1 VRRPRRQILRAA
13 VAVVLGLAAVAAA
26 VVLPDQ
32 PRFLALQLAL
42 AGAGWLGLLLG
53 AMTFLWARAACA
65 AERALLQG
73 REVIGRWHVDA
84 DLWQQFMALNRTF
97 SSNQIAVPS
106 RIPARGLQVIV
117 SPFALLVGDQV
128 ELINRT
134 AVVDGRVRHWGGD
147 WTVTQASLGGDHP
160 CCLYLFA
167 GIRGDGGAPSCNNLI
182 VPVPTAAIPDAIR
195 VRDHFLACIQLQSD
209 ARPRP

>member
-1 VRRPRRQILRAA
+1 MA
-13 VAVVLGLAAVAAA
+13 VLLGLAAVAAA

-53 AMTFLWARAACA
+53 AMTFLGARAAGA

-73 REVIGRWHVDA
+73 REVLGHWHIDQE
-84 DLWQQFMALNRTF
+84 LWQQFVALNRTF
-97 SSNQIAVPS
+97 SSNQIAVPA

-128 ELINRT
+128 ELFNRT
-134 AVVDGRVRHWGGD
+134 AVVGGRVRHWGGD

-160 CCLYLFA
+160 CCLYLYA
-167 GIRGDGGAPSCNNLI
+167 GIRGSSGSPSCNNLI
-182 VPVPTAAIPDAIR
+182 VPVPTAAIPEAIR
-195 VRDHFLACIQLQSD
+195 VRDHFLACMQLQSD
-209 ARPRP
+209 ANPSP